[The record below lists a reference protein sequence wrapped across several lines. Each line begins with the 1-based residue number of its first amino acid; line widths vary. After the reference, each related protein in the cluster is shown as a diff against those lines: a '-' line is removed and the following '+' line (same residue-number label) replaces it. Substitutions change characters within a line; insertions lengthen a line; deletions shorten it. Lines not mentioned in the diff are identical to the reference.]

1 MAAAQ
6 GMMTI
11 ERWLVRMATL
21 EREETRLHREY
32 VRLGTQLH
40 ERLQGADHV
49 LARGHAQPTLPALPP
64 AERHHDPGSA

>member
-1 MAAAQ
+1 MPMAAAQ

-32 VRLGTQLH
+32 VRLETQLH

-49 LARGHAQPTLPALPP
+49 LARGHT
-64 AERHHDPGSA
+64 